1 MKYKFGFQSDE
12 GNELVAQSSGKF
24 GLNQECYLK
33 SLEFNPSAGKNNAP
47 ANAIDYTI
55 LVGDREMKSRL
66 YEPTG
71 KMWFGSEQIDEGHPE
86 YERVLES
93 NMRQV
98 QATITH
104 ILKAVG
110 IPEERIQKAVEA
122 AEPETF
128 AEFAKVVCGLVQPKH
143 MDNPIDVFL
152 QYQWSI
158 RPGNTVTFLEV
169 PKNMKG
175 GRFLAPGTDCEW
187 KEVRDANGLHYEN
200 ARGDRHPF
208 TRSASYMT
216 GKFANQQRSG
226 EDDGK
231 PSTPSNAGQAM
242 NHSWGSQ
249 QELTF

>member
-12 GNELVAQSSGKF
+12 GSELTMQSSGKF
-24 GLNQECYLK
+24 GLNQGCYLK
-33 SLEFNPSAGKNNAP
+33 FMEFNPNAGKDNAP

-71 KMWFGSEQIDEGHPE
+71 KMWFGNEQIDEGHPE
-86 YERVLES
+86 YARVLES
-93 NMRQV
+93 NMRQI
-98 QATITH
+98 QATMTH
-104 ILKAVG
+104 ILKAVS

-122 AEPETF
+122 AKPETF

-143 MDNPIDVFL
+143 MDNPIDIFL

-158 RPGNTVTFLEV
+158 RPGNTRTFLEV

-175 GRFLAPGTDCEW
+175 GRFLCPGTKDEW

-200 ARGDRHPF
+200 AQGDRHPF
-208 TRSASYMT
+208 SRSASYMA
-216 GKFANQQRSG
+216 GKFANQQSSG
-226 EDDGK
+226 EDVVK
-231 PSTPSNAGQAM
+231 TPDTSAGQAM
-242 NHSWGSQ
+242 NHTWGNQ

>member
-12 GNELVAQSSGKF
+12 GSELTMQSSGKF
-24 GLNQECYLK
+24 GLNQGCYLK
-33 SLEFNPSAGKNNAP
+33 FMEFNPNAGKDNAP

-71 KMWFGSEQIDEGHPE
+71 KMWFGNEQIDEGHPE
-86 YERVLES
+86 YARVLES
-93 NMRQV
+93 NMRQI
-98 QATITH
+98 QATMTH
-104 ILKAVG
+104 ILKAVS

-152 QYQWSI
+152 QYQWTI

-200 ARGDRHPF
+200 AQGDRHPF
-208 TRSASYMT
+208 TRSASYMA

>member
-208 TRSASYMT
+208 TRRASDMT

>member
-1 MKYKFGFQSDE
+1 M
-12 GNELVAQSSGKF
+12 QSSGKF
-24 GLNQECYLK
+24 GLNQGCYLK
-33 SLEFNPSAGKNNAP
+33 FMEFNPNAGKDNAP

-71 KMWFGSEQIDEGHPE
+71 KMWFGNEQIDEGHPE
-86 YERVLES
+86 YARVLES
-93 NMRQV
+93 NMRQI
-98 QATITH
+98 QATMTH
-104 ILKAVG
+104 ILKAVS

-158 RPGNTVTFLEV
+158 RPGNTRTFLEI

-175 GRFLAPGTDCEW
+175 GRFLCPGTKDEW

-200 ARGDRHPF
+200 AQGDRHPF
-208 TRSASYMT
+208 SRSASYMA
-216 GKFANQQRSG
+216 GKFANQQSSG

-231 PSTPSNAGQAM
+231 LSTPSNAGQAM
-242 NHSWGSQ
+242 NHTWGSQ

>member
-12 GNELVAQSSGKF
+12 GSELTMQSSGKF
-24 GLNQECYLK
+24 GLNQGCYLK
-33 SLEFNPSAGKNNAP
+33 FMEFNPNAGKDNAP

-71 KMWFGSEQIDEGHPE
+71 KMWFGNEQIDEGHPE
-86 YERVLES
+86 YARVLES
-93 NMRQV
+93 NMRQI

-104 ILKAVG
+104 ILKAIG

-158 RPGNTVTFLEV
+158 RPGNTRTFLEI

-175 GRFLAPGTDCEW
+175 GRFLCPGTKDEW

-200 ARGDRHPF
+200 AQGDRHPF
-208 TRSASYMT
+208 SRSASYIA
-216 GKFANQQRSG
+216 GKFANQQSSG

-231 PSTPSNAGQAM
+231 LSTPSNAGQAM
-242 NHSWGSQ
+242 NHTWGSQ